1 MIQENAIV
9 ISIDQDV
16 ASLEIIRN
24 KPCGLCGQSRG
35 CGISIWGR
43 LFGHRSNILKAKNT
57 VNAKVDQVVV
67 VGVEENALLW
77 SSFAVYGIPL
87 ALLILG
93 AVLGNT
99 VFSDALHAD
108 RNTALGALLG
118 LFVGYLW
125 LKGHSQGSTLNAR
138 YRPVILGLAEP
149 SSVLNVQCEK
159 GKKHD

>member
-1 MIQENAIV
+1 MIQENAIIV
-9 ISIDQDV
+9 SVDQNV

-43 LFGHRSNILKAKNT
+43 LLGHRSNIFKAQNT
-57 VNAKVDQVVV
+57 VNASVNQIVV
-67 VGVEENALLW
+67 VGVEESALLL

-93 AVLGNT
+93 AVLGST

-108 RNTALGALLG
+108 RNTALGAVLG
-118 LFVGYLW
+118 LFIGYVW
-125 LKGHSQGSTLNAR
+125 LKGHHQGGTLDAR
-138 YRPVILGLAEP
+138 YRPVILGLADP
-149 SSVLNVQCEK
+149 SNLQSIVNVQCKER
-159 GKKHD
+159 

>member
-9 ISIDQDV
+9 VSVDQNT

-43 LFGHRSNILKAKNT
+43 LLGHRSNIFKAQNT
-57 VNAKVDQVVV
+57 VNASVNQIVV
-67 VGVEENALLW
+67 VGVEESALLL

-93 AVLGNT
+93 AVLGST
-99 VFSDALHAD
+99 VFYDALHAD
-108 RNTALGALLG
+108 RNTALGALIG
-118 LFVGYLW
+118 LFTGYLW
-125 LKGHSQGSTLNAR
+125 LKGHNEGSKLDAR
-138 YRPVILGLAEP
+138 YRPVILCLAEP
-149 SSVLNVQCEK
+149 SSTDNVQC
-159 GKKHD
+159 KKR